1 MECKPSCKKVTIN
14 IIRDLDN
21 IFGKRLEVK
30 ESMKTILWKHYLTAG
45 KFLSTYILFT
55 LNGNLAC

>member
-1 MECKPSCKKVTIN
+1 MECKKVTIN
-14 IIRDLDN
+14 IIRDLDG

-30 ESMKTILWKHYLTAG
+30 EVMKTVLWKQHLTTG

-55 LNGNLAC
+55 LTGNLCD